1 MSAHSY
7 AHQSAPQSRWSDLT
21 QAERNDAYDN
31 VKAVANSADLIVA
44 RNIAAEAYRAAHAN
58 HLDVPYGRG
67 DRQKLDLYPAA
78 DSQAPCL
85 VFIHGG
91 YWQRNS
97 REFFAAMAEGAL
109 ARGLCVAMPGYSLA
123 PEASLTEIVAEIGRA
138 LNWLAREGPAHGAGG
153 PAILT
158 GWSAGAHLA
167 AMALDH
173 PHVKAGVGIS
183 GVYELGPIRDTDL
196 NVALKLSDQEIATLS
211 PLRLPPSEKPFSIAY
226 GSAEL
231 PALVE
236 DSQQFH
242 RLRAAAHAPGW
253 LLPIAGANHFTVLDA
268 LREANGE
275 ILAAIMAMAGRVR

>member
-1 MSAHSY
+1 MSAQGP
-7 AHQSAPQSRWSDLT
+7 ADPRDGWGRLT
-21 QAERNDAYDN
+21 RAERNAAYDN
-31 VKAVANSADLIVA
+31 NAATSNSAALAAA
-44 RNIAAEAYRAAHAN
+44 RNAASAAFRAEHPG
-58 HLDVPYGRG
+58 HLDLPYGSG
-67 DRQKLDLYPAA
+67 DRQKWDLYPSADPAA
-78 DSQAPCL
+78 PVL
-85 VFIHGG
+85 IFIHGG

-97 REFFAAMAEGAL
+97 REFFAVMAEGAL
-109 ARGLCVAMPGYSLA
+109 ARGLAVAMPGYTLA
-123 PEASLTEIVAEIGRA
+123 PEATLTQIAAEIRLA
-138 LNWLAREGPAHGAGG
+138 LDWLAREGAAHGAGG
-153 PAILT
+153 PAIVT

-173 PHVKAGVGIS
+173 PHAKAGVGIS

-196 NVALKLSDQEIATLS
+196 NAALKLSDEEIAQLS

-236 DSQQFH
+236 DSRQFH

-268 LREANGE
+268 LRDPNGE
-275 ILAAIMAMAGRVR
+275 ILAAIMALVDRAR

>member
-97 REFFAAMAEGAL
+97 REAFAGYAAGA
-109 ARGLCVAMPGYSLA
+109 ARMGWSVAMPSHTLA
-123 PEASLTEIVAEIGRA
+123 PEASLSEIHAEIELA
-138 LNWLAREGPAHGAGG
+138 LDWLSTHGAAHGIAGS
-153 PAILT
+153 IVLS
-158 GWSAGAHLA
+158 GWSAGAHLT
-167 AMALDH
+167 ALSLAH
-173 PHVKAGVGIS
+173 PSVIGGLALS
-183 GVYELGPIRDTDL
+183 GVYELAPIRDTNL
-196 NVALKLSDQEIATLS
+196 NAALKLTDAEIETLS
-211 PLRLPPSEKPFSIAY
+211 PLRLPVVMKPMVIAY
-226 GSAEL
+226 GSAEV
-231 PALVE
+231 PALVA
-236 DSQQFH
+236 DSRELH
-242 RLRAAAHAPGW
+242 AIRAAAHAPGA
-253 LLPIAGANHFTVLDA
+253 LVPVAGADHFTILDEL
-268 LREANGE
+268 LRPNSELLS
-275 ILAAIMAMAGRVR
+275 LAKVMVG